1 MELPGLQI
9 SMTIMLYYQR
19 RYWKCHLVACG
30 SSQMLT
36 GWSSIQVSPLQVSLT
51 QCCLLSSETCS
62 NEAQRPSSKSISV
75 SNRPAQQPS
84 IAQIIPLEKVI
95 SPGQVKTASYV
106 LVSEK
111 GPSSFLFIKGDWLG
125 QKVGKNLMSL
135 HQQEDAIQST
145 GNETLGFPL
154 ALNTILVLIFQ
165 STQERITQPD
175 PTGLICSLY
184 KWQRCFFP
192 LPPCITRV
200 EASLL

>member
-1 MELPGLQI
+1 M
-9 SMTIMLYYQR
+9 
-19 RYWKCHLVACG
+19 
-30 SSQMLT
+30 
-36 GWSSIQVSPLQVSLT
+36 
-51 QCCLLSSETCS
+51 
-62 NEAQRPSSKSISV
+62 

-95 SPGQVKTASYV
+95 SPGQAKTASYV

-125 QKVGKNLMSL
+125 QKVRKNLMSL

-175 PTGLICSLY
+175 PTGLIMFTV
-184 KWQRCFFP
+184 QMAAPFFP
-192 LPPCITRV
+192 P
-200 EASLL
+200 ASMYYQS